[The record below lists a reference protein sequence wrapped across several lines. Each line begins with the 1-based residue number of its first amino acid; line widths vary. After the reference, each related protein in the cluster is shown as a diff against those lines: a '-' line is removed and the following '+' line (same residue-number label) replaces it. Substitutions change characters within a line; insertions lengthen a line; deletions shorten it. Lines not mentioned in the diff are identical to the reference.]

1 MKELSSQ
8 ILKKIKN
15 QYIPSLPLD
24 NDMVLPNYEGLS
36 LANIPCTIANLLN
49 VPDFGS
55 PHLDEDI
62 TEHLDG
68 PYEKVVLLLVDAL
81 GYALFTRMLESQHD
95 FFWKRYVENHSMI
108 FFGNAMSTRL
118 SSARSPVYAQVQQ
131 LPH

>member
-68 PYEKVVLLLVDAL
+68 PYEKWCCSL
-81 GYALFTRMLESQHD
+81 
-95 FFWKRYVENHSMI
+95 
-108 FFGNAMSTRL
+108 
-118 SSARSPVYAQVQQ
+118 
-131 LPH
+131 